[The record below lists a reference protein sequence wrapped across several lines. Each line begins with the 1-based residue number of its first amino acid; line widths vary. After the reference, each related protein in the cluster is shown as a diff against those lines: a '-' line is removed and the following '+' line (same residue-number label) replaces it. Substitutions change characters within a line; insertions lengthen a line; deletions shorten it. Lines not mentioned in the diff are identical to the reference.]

1 MRHYK
6 KTGQAGFTLLE
17 IMLVVMIIGLL
28 VTVAAIK
35 IGPQAQKARIGT
47 AQQQIKNYA
56 SGIDL
61 FMMDTGSYP
70 STEQGLDALIAAPG
84 NAPNWRGPYLDPA
97 VIRDDPWGSKYIYRY
112 PGEKNTAGPDISS
125 PGPNRAPGDDDDI
138 GNWM

>member
-1 MRHYK
+1 M
-6 KTGQAGFTLLE
+6 TGQSGFTLLE

-35 IGPQAQKARIGT
+35 IGPQANKARIGT
-47 AQQQIKNYA
+47 AQQQIKNFA

-70 STEQGLDALIAAPG
+70 STEQGLNALITDPG
-84 NAPNWRGPYLDPA
+84 VQGWRGPYLEPA
-97 VIRDDPWGSKYIYRY
+97 VVREDPWGSQYIYRF
-112 PGEKNTAGPDISS
+112 PGEKNTSGPDISS
-125 PGPNRAPGDDDDI
+125 PGPNRAAGDTDDI

>member
-1 MRHYK
+1 MRKHQRM
-6 KTGQAGFTLLE
+6 TGQSGFTLLE

-35 IGPQAQKARIGT
+35 IGPQANKARIGT
-47 AQQQIKNYA
+47 AQQQIKNFA

-70 STEQGLDALIAAPG
+70 STEQGLNALITDPG
-84 NAPNWRGPYLDPA
+84 SPNWRGPYLEPA
-97 VIRDDPWGSKYIYRY
+97 VVRDDPWGSKYIYQF
-112 PGEKNTAGPDISS
+112 PGAKNTAGPDISS